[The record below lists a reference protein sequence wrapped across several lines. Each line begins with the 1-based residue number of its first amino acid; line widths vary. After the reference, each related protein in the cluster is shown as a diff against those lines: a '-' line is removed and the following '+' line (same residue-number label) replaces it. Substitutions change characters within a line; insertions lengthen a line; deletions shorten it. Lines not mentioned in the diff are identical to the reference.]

1 MGRPLKKDQNGVD
14 VINTPL
20 LTATGIT
27 VRFHDGTSLHSD
39 GIIIKQIG
47 GKRYRIARIGTPTVT
62 TACTLVSGTPA
73 AEGEVSIRGYNSG
86 GSGQGAQ
93 VTANLVSI
101 AKLTKRV
108 ATDYSGNRY
117 TWFLENDSSAD
128 YIVLTA
134 L

>member
-1 MGRPLKKDQNGVD
+1 MGRPLKKDVNGVD

-27 VRFHDGTSLHSD
+27 VRFHDGTSLRSD
-39 GIIIKQIG
+39 GIIIKQVG

-62 TACTLVSGTPA
+62 TSCTLVSGTPA
-73 AEGEVSIRGYNSG
+73 AEGEVSIQGSTSG
-86 GSGQGAQ
+86 TLDQ
-93 VTANLVSI
+93 NLVSI

>member
-39 GIIIKQIG
+39 GIIIKQVG

-73 AEGEVSIRGYNSG
+73 AEGEVSIRGSTSG
-86 GSGQGAQ
+86 TLDQ
-93 VTANLVSI
+93 NLVSI

>member
-1 MGRPLKKDQNGVD
+1 MGRPLKTDRNGVD

-27 VRFHDGTSLHSD
+27 VRFHDGTSLRSD
-39 GIIIKQIG
+39 GIIIKQVG

-62 TACTLVSGTPA
+62 TSCTLVSGTPA
-73 AEGEVSIRGYNSG
+73 AEGEVSIQGSTSG
-86 GSGQGAQ
+86 TLDQ
-93 VTANLVSI
+93 NLVSI

>member
-27 VRFHDGTSLHSD
+27 VRFHDGTALRSD
-39 GIIIKQIG
+39 GIIIKQVG
-47 GKRYRIARIGTPTVT
+47 GKRYRIARIGTPAT
-62 TACTLVSGTPA
+62 TTSCTLVSGTPA
-73 AEGEVSIRGYNSG
+73 AEGEVSIQGYNTAG
-86 GSGQGAQ
+86 VGQGAQ

-128 YIVLTA
+128 YIAMTPL
-134 L
+134 